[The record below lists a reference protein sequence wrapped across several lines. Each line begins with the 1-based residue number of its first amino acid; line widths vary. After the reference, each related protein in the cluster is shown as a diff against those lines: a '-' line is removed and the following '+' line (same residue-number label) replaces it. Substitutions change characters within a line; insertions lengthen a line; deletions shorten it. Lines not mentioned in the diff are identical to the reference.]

1 MKRAV
6 KGFRFD
12 TERSI
17 KIGSYT
23 TPLPEG
29 NFEYWTATL
38 YRTKTARQYFLVGLG
53 MHMTRFA
60 ASKGAHV
67 WDKGST
73 LTPLTRKA
81 AYEWAE
87 AYLAPDIFM
96 AEFGETTKQMYP

>member
-1 MKRAV
+1 MKTIIN
-6 KGFRFD
+6 GFRFD

-29 NFEYWTATL
+29 NFEYWSATL
-38 YRTKTARQYFLVGLG
+38 YRTKSARQYFLVGAG

-60 ASKGAHV
+60 AERGRHA
-67 WDKGST
+67 WDKGSA
-73 LTPLTRKA
+73 LTPMSPQA

-87 AYLAPDIFM
+87 MYLAPDVFM
-96 AEFGETTKQMYP
+96 AEFGK